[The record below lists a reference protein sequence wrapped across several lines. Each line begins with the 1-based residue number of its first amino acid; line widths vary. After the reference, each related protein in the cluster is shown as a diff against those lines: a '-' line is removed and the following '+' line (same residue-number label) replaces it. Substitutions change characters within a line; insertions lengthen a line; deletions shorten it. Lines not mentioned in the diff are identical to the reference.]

1 MVLFAFQTL
10 IHDDSVG
17 FPPIAHEAL
26 VRILGASRHSWRS
39 PEAPCRA
46 KEAKRLGLPIVGGCF
61 SHLPV
66 KNMIV
71 SWNYDPISRIE
82 HQNAR
87 VVWEKNLHR
96 NKFLCVFLKFGTKIN

>member
-1 MVLFAFQTL
+1 M
-10 IHDDSVG
+10 
-17 FPPIAHEAL
+17 
-26 VRILGASRHSWRS
+26 RILGASRHSWRS

-87 VVWEKNLHR
+87 VVWEKNYTGTS
-96 NKFLCVFLKFGTKIN
+96 FCVLFKVILALKSIE